1 MPCPTIT
8 FDKAHAQPNK
18 ELYVY
23 QDGES
28 IPFGQLDSSMVQGP
42 RGRQQG
48 APIPLLCCPGI
59 PVFMNKQSYC
69 GSREGSVQPIS
80 HLECHWLHSWSLL
93 EGQFEVHSEES
104 AVVCP
109 CMVSQPWCEA
119 PTCVSPLM
127 SWIRTSE
134 AEHFSFSSFA
144 SRVITGIFCI

>member
-23 QDGES
+23 QDGNIPEAPHRES

-59 PVFMNKQSYC
+59 PVFMNKQSLRVK
-69 GSREGSVQPIS
+69 GGV
-80 HLECHWLHSWSLL
+80 
-93 EGQFEVHSEES
+93 G
-104 AVVCP
+104 
-109 CMVSQPWCEA
+109 
-119 PTCVSPLM
+119 T
-127 SWIRTSE
+127 TD
-134 AEHFSFSSFA
+134 FSS
-144 SRVITGIFCI
+144 